1 MAWQL
6 TSMARFKR
14 ELLLLGS
21 LLGFGLFLLP
31 IVVYLVGVEIV
42 GPYDGEGGAF
52 GLLASVLTAV
62 ARGNWAA
69 WMLTLSPY
77 LICQLTRLTVRILRR
92 PRRVTPVTD

>member
-1 MAWQL
+1 
-6 TSMARFKR
+6 MARFKH

-21 LLGFGLFLLP
+21 LLGCGLFLLP
-31 IVVYLVGVEIV
+31 LIVYLVGAEIV
-42 GPYDGEGGAF
+42 GPYEGEGGAF

-77 LICQLTRLTVRILRR
+77 LMFQLARLTVQILRR